1 MAEREL
7 EGRVALVTDGVT
19 VEEAHVRTAA
29 ASPMNRMLQPEEVA
43 AMVAFLRAEGARGVT
58 MEDIDVA
65 MGSPW

>member
-19 VEEAHVRTAA
+19 VEEAHARTAA

-43 AMVAFLRAEGARGVT
+43 AM
-58 MEDIDVA
+58 
-65 MGSPW
+65 GSPW